1 MPQEIKLTNFKV
13 EDVVLIQGEYEGYK
27 YYKLTAKGSGGLKL
41 STKLTEFEYNQ
52 IRELYAE

>member
-1 MPQEIKLTNFKV
+1 MLQETKLINFNV
-13 EDVVLIQGEYEGYK
+13 EDVVLIKGEYEGFP
-27 YYKLTAKGSGGLKL
+27 YYKLIAKGSGGLKL